1 LPRPQY
7 NVKIHF
13 SVESEPLGTGTAAE
27 RPRAKRDT
35 HGRSHTA
42 GALAAPCAPHR
53 PAGPLALARDILA
66 KDDSPFFV
74 LNSDIICPYPF
85 REMVQ
90 FHRNHGGE
98 GTILVTKVEE
108 PSKYGVVV
116 CKPGTE
122 QIERF
127 VEKPQVFVSNKIN
140 AGAYIFNPSILNRI
154 EVRPMSIE
162 KEVFPNMAQDG
173 QLYAMDLAGFWMDV
187 GQPKDFLTGLN
198 LYLSHLAK
206 ITPKALAPI
215 GVSADG
221 QYEVVGHV
229 LIVRAGMPR
238 AVLRTVCPLRADHR
252 YPRSMTWPAPRQ
264 DPSAKIGKNCRIGP
278 AVTIGLNVV
287 IEDGALLWRAS
298 ASTQPAA
305 TDRWRSAIRASDA
318 AWPPAAGVRLSKCAI
333 MDNTVVKA
341 NSWISSSIVGWNCTV
356 GKWVRAGRGGVVRA
370 ACDGPAQPAPNR
382 RRGAAPS
389 LRLRSAWRAC
399 RSWAR
404 TSRFRTSSTS
414 TAAGSC
420 RTRAFPRASRSLRLL
435 CSCKQIVQ

>member
-1 LPRPQY
+1 VGGCCSTTSRSTSRSSRSRSAPVRWLNVRHLAGCTRLCSHRRSFSAPRTQ
-7 NVKIHF
+7 
-13 SVESEPLGTGTAAE
+13 LT
-27 RPRAKRDT
+27 
-35 HGRSHTA
+35 
-42 GALAAPCAPHR
+42 
-53 PAGPLALARDILA
+53 AGPLALARDILA

-173 QLYAMDLAGFWMDV
+173 QLYAMDLVGFWMDV

-206 ITPKALAPI
+206 TTPKALAPI
-215 GVSADG
+215 GVNADG

-229 LIVRAGMPR
+229 LIVRASKQR
-238 AVLRTVCPLRADHR
+238 AVLGAVRCPRLTM
-252 YPRSMTWPAPRQ
+252 YSCLTWPDLRQ
-264 DPSAKIGKNCRIGP
+264 DSSAKIGKNCRIGP
-278 AVTIGLNVV
+278 AVTIGPNVV
-287 IEDGALLWRAS
+287 IEDGELPCRGLEFTISIDVWLS
-298 ASTQPAA
+298 S
-305 TDRWRSAIRASDA
+305 IRASY
-318 AWPPAAGVRLSKCAI
+318 AGWLPLQACGCLSARSWTTRLSRPTRGSRPRSSAG
-333 MDNTVVKA
+333 TAPSA
-341 NSWISSSIVGWNCTV
+341 NGCV
-356 GKWVRAGRGGVVRA
+356 
-370 ACDGPAQPAPNR
+370 P
-382 RRGAAPS
+382 GAA
-389 LRLRSAWRAC
+389 A
-399 RSWAR
+399 
-404 TSRFRTSSTS
+404 
-414 TAAGSC
+414 
-420 RTRAFPRASRSLRLL
+420 
-435 CSCKQIVQ
+435 